1 MSRGAI
7 AKINL
12 SALQHN
18 LAVVRALAPKSKILA
33 MIKSR
38 AYGHGLIEVARA
50 LATVDAF
57 GVACLEEAMVLRA
70 AGITNQII
78 AMSGFFEA
86 NEIPLFEKHNI
97 TAVIHNHEQ
106 VKMLEAAKI
115 PLNCWLKL
123 DTGMHRLGFPLKE
136 ANEVFAKIKP
146 SVVMTHL
153 ATADEIDN
161 QDARNQIAKFNQV
174 INNLTLGAPL
184 AGTHALN
191 PAVELSITNSAGIIV
206 FPEAQK
212 NWVRPGILLYGASP
226 FAHKTA
232 AELNLQPVM
241 TLQAQLISIHEQQA
255 GDKIGYGGTYVC
267 EKPMK
272 IGTIAIGYGD
282 GYPRHAKN
290 GTPVLI
296 HGQRCPIVG
305 RVSMDLIT
313 IDLSNVTQAKIGDR
327 VTMWGE
333 GLPVEEIAAC
343 ASTISYELL
352 CDVSTRVKFEYI

>member
-38 AYGHGLIEVARA
+38 AYGHGLIEMARA
-50 LATVDAF
+50 LHKADAL

-86 NEIPLFEKHNI
+86 SEIPLFKKHNI
-97 TAVIHNHEQ
+97 TAVIHNAEQ

-136 ANEVFAKIKP
+136 ADEVFAKIKP

-153 ATADEIDN
+153 ASADEIDHRDA
-161 QDARNQIAKFNQV
+161 QDQIEKFLSVGAR
-174 INNLTLGAPL
+174 TW
-184 AGTHALN
+184 TS
-191 PAVELSITNSAGIIV
+191 AVELSIVNSAGLV
-206 FPEAQK
+206 AFPEAQYQ
-212 NWVRPGILLYGASP
+212 WVRPGILLYGASP

-232 AELNLQPVM
+232 AELNLRPVM

-313 IDLSNVTQAKIGDR
+313 IDLSNVAQAEIGDR
-327 VTMWGE
+327 VIMWGE
-333 GLPVEEIAAC
+333 GLPVDEVAAC

-352 CDVSTRVKFEYI
+352 CDVSTRVKFEYIENPYPPSL

>member
-38 AYGHGLIEVARA
+38 AYGHGLIEMARA
-50 LATVDAF
+50 LSGADGL
-57 GVACLEEAMVLRA
+57 GVACLEEAMVLRE
-70 AGITNQII
+70 AGIKNQLI

-86 NEIPLFEKHNI
+86 SEIPLFEQHDI
-97 TAVIHNHEQ
+97 TAVIHNPEQ
-106 VKMLEAAKI
+106 VKMLTTAKI

-123 DTGMHRLGFPLKE
+123 DSGMHRLGFPLKE
-136 ANEVFAKIKP
+136 AEEVFAQVKP

-161 QDARNQIAKFNQV
+161 QDAQAQISKFNHAV
-174 INNLTLGAPL
+174 KNLKT
-184 AGTHALN
+184 
-191 PAVELSITNSAGIIV
+191 EFSITNSAGVIV

-212 NWVRPGILLYGASP
+212 NWVRPGIMLYGASP

-232 AELNLQPVM
+232 QELNLQPVM

-255 GDKIGYGGTYVC
+255 GDKIGYGGTYTC
-267 EKPMK
+267 EKPMT
-272 IGTIAIGYGD
+272 IGTLAIGYGD
-282 GYPRHAKN
+282 GYPRHARN

-313 IDLSNVTQAKIGDR
+313 VDLSNV
-327 VTMWGE
+327 
-333 GLPVEEIAAC
+333 
-343 ASTISYELL
+343 
-352 CDVSTRVKFEYI
+352 

>member
-18 LAVVRALAPKSKILA
+18 LAVVRKLAPHSKILA

-38 AYGHGLIEVARA
+38 AYGHGLIEVAHA
-50 LATVDAF
+50 LHNVDGL
-57 GVACLEEAMVLRA
+57 GVACLEEAIVLRD
-70 AGITNQII
+70 AGIKNQLI
-78 AMSGFFEA
+78 AMAGFFEI
-86 NEIPLFEKHNI
+86 NEIPLFKKYRVI
-97 TAVIHNHEQ
+97 PVIHNAEQ
-106 VKMLEAAKI
+106 IKMLETAKI
-115 PLNCWLKL
+115 RLDCWLKL
-123 DTGMHRLGFPLKE
+123 DSGMHRLGFPLNE
-136 ANEVFAKIKP
+136 AEEVFAKIQP
-146 SVVMTHL
+146 SLVMTHL
-153 ATADEIDN
+153 ATADEINN
-161 QDARNQIAKFNQV
+161 QDAQKQIDKFSQ
-174 INNLTLGAPL
+174 
-184 AGTHALN
+184 
-191 PAVELSITNSAGIIV
+191 AVKNFKTEFSIANSAGIIA

-226 FAHKTA
+226 FAFKTA

-241 TLQAQLISIHEQQA
+241 TLQAQLIAIHDQQA
-255 GDKIGYGGTYVC
+255 GDKIGYGATYTC

-272 IGTIAIGYGD
+272 IGTLAIGYGD

-313 IDLSNVTQAKIGDR
+313 VDLSNIENAKIGDR
-327 VTMWGE
+327 VIMWGD

-352 CDVSTRVKFEYI
+352 CDVSTRVKFEYYQ

>member
-38 AYGHGLIEVARA
+38 AYGHGLIEMARA
-50 LATVDAF
+50 LSGADGL
-57 GVACLEEAMVLRA
+57 GVACLEEAMVLRE
-70 AGITNQII
+70 AGIKNQLI
-78 AMSGFFEA
+78 AMSGFFEI
-86 NEIPLFEKHNI
+86 NEIPLFKKYDVI
-97 TAVIHNHEQ
+97 PVIHNHEQ
-106 VKMLEAAKI
+106 IKMLEATKI

-123 DTGMHRLGFPLKE
+123 DSGMHRLGFPLKE
-136 ANEVFAKIKP
+136 AEEVFAQVKP

-161 QDARNQIAKFNQV
+161 QDAQAQIAKFNHAV
-174 INNLTLGAPL
+174 KNLKT
-184 AGTHALN
+184 
-191 PAVELSITNSAGIIV
+191 EFSITNSAGVIV

-212 NWVRPGILLYGASP
+212 DWVRPGILLYGASP
-226 FAHKTA
+226 FAFKTA
-232 AELNLQPVM
+232 LELNLQPVM

-255 GDKIGYGGTYVC
+255 GDKIGYGGTYTC
-267 EKPMK
+267 EKPMI
-272 IGTIAIGYGD
+272 IGTLAIGYGD

-313 IDLSNVTQAKIGDR
+313 VDLSNIKNPKIGDR
-327 VTMWGE
+327 VIMWGD

-352 CDVSTRVKFEYI
+352 CDVSTRVKFEYHQ